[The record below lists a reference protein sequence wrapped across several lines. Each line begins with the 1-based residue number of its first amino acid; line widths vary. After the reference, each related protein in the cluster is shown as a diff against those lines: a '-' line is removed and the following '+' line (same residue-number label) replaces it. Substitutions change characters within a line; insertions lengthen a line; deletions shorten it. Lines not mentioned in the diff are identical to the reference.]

1 MIKRKLSFKW
11 FGSLSNLS
19 FRRKSD
25 AGKDSAQK
33 DDTTD
38 RPSASETSIDDMDA
52 RPRCPSYVRSSDMYT
67 HMGTMPRH
75 QKQKE
80 KSNKTKGQEQRS
92 VKVKAKTKNS
102 HLSRSQSMKPSVDY
116 VCESPLLSVLSG
128 KDFPTLERT
137 TVNPKPTANDPE
149 ENKAKYISDPAVES
163 TSEVSKDQPIQAQE
177 PTQIK
182 EPQAVATSQCLTDP
196 SSGSLKPSGDPDG
209 PQDVPLSMESKPAL
223 PTKRASKKDTLAPQK
238 SLSAVP
244 ENTETLTKVEEC
256 EENICLKLDEAEKN
270 ESQTGTTDNHGEYVE
285 FSKEKYLLES
295 PPEKLRKELEEELK
309 LSSSDMRSHGWYHGR
324 IPREVS
330 ETLVLRSGDFL
341 VRDSLANV
349 GDYVITC
356 RWQQEVVHC
365 RISKVLVKSGQTRVQ
380 YLLEHEPF
388 DAVPTLVR
396 HHAGTGR
403 PVCPRTGAQLLCP
416 VNRTLPLRYLE
427 ATFALA
433 SGRSGSA
440 HSPSSPRG
448 AHIKRRS
455 VTMTD
460 GLTTE
465 KIIPHSPS
473 TVHHK
478 DAMRNCALSM
488 DQIQEFRCPLS
499 PVGETPLS
507 PAYSSI
513 SRHRHGSGGR
523 VLAVIPP
530 SPVMRRSSEPHLSPS
545 SSNNNL
551 PCSDTPPAQTQSTP
565 AHGYS
570 SEGSEMGG
578 SYCELRPGPPP
589 TPPCKS
595 YVERL
600 RVEECRAPGSTPLDN
615 GEGFTIPLVETTSSF
630 RPGKYQ
636 SSLLPS
642 ENKPLEMGV
651 LKRVKELLAE
661 VDPKMAAKHITKA
674 DCTVARI
681 LGVTKEMQRMMG
693 VGSGLELLT
702 LPHGH
707 QLRLDLLER
716 FYTMSIMMAVDL
728 LGCTGST
735 EERAALLYKTIQL
748 AAELKSTMGNMFG
761 FAAIMRALELPQI
774 ARLEQTW
781 MTLRQRHTEG
791 AILYEKKLK
800 PFMKAMNEGKESS
813 VLSSTC
819 FPHVVPLLS
828 LLERGVAVGEGLE
841 PWESSE
847 CGVDV
852 VMSHLEAARSIAHH
866 GGLYRTNAESKLQD
880 FQERE
885 EVLEIFCT
893 EFQMR
898 LLWGSRGSEGSQA
911 ERYEKFD
918 KVLTALSHK
927 LEPPVRHS
935 EL

>member
-1 MIKRKLSFKW
+1 ML
-11 FGSLSNLS
+11 
-19 FRRKSD
+19 
-25 AGKDSAQK
+25 
-33 DDTTD
+33 
-38 RPSASETSIDDMDA
+38 
-52 RPRCPSYVRSSDMYT
+52 
-67 HMGTMPRH
+67 
-75 QKQKE
+75 
-80 KSNKTKGQEQRS
+80 
-92 VKVKAKTKNS
+92 
-102 HLSRSQSMKPSVDY
+102 
-116 VCESPLLSVLSG
+116 
-128 KDFPTLERT
+128 
-137 TVNPKPTANDPE
+137 
-149 ENKAKYISDPAVES
+149 
-163 TSEVSKDQPIQAQE
+163 
-177 PTQIK
+177 
-182 EPQAVATSQCLTDP
+182 
-196 SSGSLKPSGDPDG
+196 
-209 PQDVPLSMESKPAL
+209 
-223 PTKRASKKDTLAPQK
+223 
-238 SLSAVP
+238 
-244 ENTETLTKVEEC
+244 
-256 EENICLKLDEAEKN
+256 N
-270 ESQTGTTDNHGEYVE
+270 EGVYMNQQNN

-309 LSSSDMRSHGWYHGR
+309 LSSSDLRSHGWYHGR
-324 IPREVS
+324 IPQEVS

-341 VRDSLANV
+341 VRDSMSNM
-349 GDYVITC
+349 GDYMITC

-365 RISKVLVKSGQTRVQ
+365 CISKVLVKSGQTKVQ
-380 YLLEHEPF
+380 FLLEDETF
-388 DAVPTLVR
+388 DSLPTLIR

-403 PVCPRTGAQLLCP
+403 PVCPRSGAQLICP

-433 SGRSGSA
+433 SGRTGA
-440 HSPSSPRG
+440 PSPSTQRG

-488 DQIQEFRCPLS
+488 DRIQEMRCPLS
-499 PVGETPLS
+499 PVGEAPLS
-507 PAYSSI
+507 PAYTSI

-545 SSNNNL
+545 SSNNNVS
-551 PCSDTPPAQTQSTP
+551 CTDTPAS
-565 AHGYS
+565 AHGYPS
-570 SEGSEMGG
+570 DGSEGGG
-578 SYCELRPGPPP
+578 SYCELRPGQPP
-589 TPPCKS
+589 TPPSKS

-600 RVEECRAPGSTPLDN
+600 RVEEGRAPGSAPTN
-615 GEGFTIPLVETTSSF
+615 EGESSSLPLVESSSCF
-630 RPGKYQ
+630 RPGQYQ
-636 SSLLPS
+636 SALLPV

-661 VDPKMAAKHITKA
+661 VDPKTAANHITKA

-681 LGVTKEMQRMMG
+681 LGVTKEMQRIMG

-774 ARLEQTW
+774 SRLDQTW

-800 PFMKAMNEGKESS
+800 PFMKNLNEGKESS
-813 VLSSTC
+813 ALSNTT
-819 FPHVVPLLS
+819 FPHVMPVLC
-828 LLERGVAVGEGLE
+828 LLEKGVAVGEVSD
-841 PWESSE
+841 PWDTSE
-847 CGVDV
+847 WGVDV

-866 GGLYRTNAESKLQD
+866 GGLYRTNTESKLHD

-885 EVLEIFCT
+885 EVSEMFCT

-898 LLWGSRGSEGSQA
+898 LLWGSRGSEGTQN